1 MIDFSNVDKRSH
13 RYEWLYK
20 YVRMVHNYVFYRKFH
35 VMHPERVPKDQPVI
49 GICNHQNGLSDALGI
64 LFAFHKDGRRPVFIA
79 RSDIFRKEFVAKLLR
94 FIRIMPAF
102 RAQDGAGTA
111 SLAGNTAIFNKSG
124 QIVSNGGVVCLFPEA
139 GHQDDHHLGTFKKGF
154 ARIAFQAAELS
165 NFEKPIYVQPMSNH
179 YDSYYGMLR
188 RLVITFGEP
197 FEFTDLYDLY
207 KEHPQRAQKLLAD
220 RARVKV
226 RELMLDINCPEHY
239 DEYDT
244 IRNMYHKDFAK
255 KSGDNP
261 RFFPSLL
268 KADQRIVESLNA
280 YRDENPE
287 GFQILMK
294 QSMAYCRSLEKMHL
308 RDWIMRQKLTTGGFL
323 LRLLMTILL
332 FPFVAV
338 GYAVNFIPY
347 NVSSLVTR
355 RVKDSM
361 LHSSFHF
368 GIGTLITF
376 PLWYLIVWGI
386 VWLTTGVLWIA
397 FVVLGAM
404 PAGLLI
410 FAYGRILWKKVYNRV
425 RRFKLWY
432 HGNSVYMRAVELRK
446 DIICTLDKVV
456 K

>member
-1 MIDFSNVDKRSH
+1 MIDFSNVDKSTR
-13 RYEWLYK
+13 RYEMLYK
-20 YVRMVHNYVFYRKFH
+20 YVRIVHNYVFYRKYH
-35 VMHPERVPKDQPVI
+35 VLHPERVPKDKPVVA
-49 GICNHQNGLSDALGI
+49 ICNHQNGLSDALGI
-64 LFAFHKDGRRPVFIA
+64 LFAFNKDGRRPVFIA
-79 RSDIFRKEFVAKLLR
+79 RSDIFRKEAIAKLLR

-102 RAQDGAGTA
+102 RAQDGSTEGLGANA
-111 SLAGNTAIFNKSG
+111 AIFNKSG
-124 QIVSNGGVVCLFPEA
+124 EIVNNNGVVCLFPEA

-165 NFEKPIYVQPMSNH
+165 NFEKAIYVQPMSNH
-179 YDSYYGMLR
+179 YDGYYGMLR
-188 RLVITFGEP
+188 KLVITFGEP

-244 IRNMYHKDFAK
+244 IRKMYDGELAAK
-255 KSGDNP
+255 NGDNP
-261 RFFPSLL
+261 NYFPHLL
-268 KADQRIVESLNA
+268 KADQQIVESLNVLKE
-280 YRDENPE
+280 ENPDK
-287 GFQILMK
+287 FAKLMK
-294 QSMAYCRSLEKMHL
+294 QSMAYCRSLEKLHL
-308 RDWIMRQKLTTGGFL
+308 RDWIMRKKLTVGGFFM
-323 LRLLMTILL
+323 RLLFTILL
-332 FPFVAV
+332 FPIVSTGYIINFV
-338 GYAVNFIPY
+338 PY
-347 NVSSLVTR
+347 NLSSLVTR

-376 PLWYLIVWGI
+376 PLWYLIVFGI
-386 VWLTTGVLWIA
+386 VWISTGIWWVALITLA
-397 FVVLGAM
+397 YM
-404 PAGLLI
+404 PIGLMA

-432 HGNSVYMRAVELRK
+432 HGNPVFMRAVELRK
-446 DIICTLDKVV
+446 EIIRTLNVVV